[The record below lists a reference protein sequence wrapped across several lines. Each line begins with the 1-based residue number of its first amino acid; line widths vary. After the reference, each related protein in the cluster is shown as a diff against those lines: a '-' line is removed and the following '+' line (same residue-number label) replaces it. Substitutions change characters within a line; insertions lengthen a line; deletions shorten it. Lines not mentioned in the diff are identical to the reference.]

1 MSAVP
6 VAIPLAWSSSGLFS
20 LQSDRSAVANGSDC
34 LPQRRFLR

>member
-6 VAIPLAWSSSGLFS
+6 VAIPLAWSSRCMFF
-20 LQSDRSAVANGSDC
+20 LQGDRSGVRNGSDC

>member
-6 VAIPLAWSSSGLFS
+6 VAIPLAWSSRCMFF
-20 LQSDRSAVANGSDC
+20 LQSEGFGVGNGSDC